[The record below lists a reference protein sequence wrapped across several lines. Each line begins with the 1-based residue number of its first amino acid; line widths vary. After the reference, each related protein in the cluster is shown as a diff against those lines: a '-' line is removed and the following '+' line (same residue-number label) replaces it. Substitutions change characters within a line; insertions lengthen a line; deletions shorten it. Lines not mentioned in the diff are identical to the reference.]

1 MTVLFIVFFVGT
13 FVWAELLARTA
24 GIGRIK
30 NPLTAKAPQLRVVPT
45 TVANQ
50 ASLHGII
57 RTSRCKSPG

>member
-30 NPLTAKAPQLRVVPT
+30 NPLTAKALHLRVMPT
-45 TVANQ
+45 SFADQ
-50 ASLHGII
+50 SSLQRII
-57 RTSRCKSPG
+57 